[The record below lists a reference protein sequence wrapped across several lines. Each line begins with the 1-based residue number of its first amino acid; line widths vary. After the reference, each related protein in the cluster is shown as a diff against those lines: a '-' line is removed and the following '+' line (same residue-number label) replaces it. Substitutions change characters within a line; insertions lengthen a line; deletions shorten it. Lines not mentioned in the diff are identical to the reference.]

1 MDFHFKNSCE
11 GHVSNKSSKYSSN
24 DSCWH
29 LINPNFG
36 MFVLIIYFSYS
47 KKDSAL
53 RRKELRDAVSKPML
67 QLIVDHA
74 KTLAMNNT
82 TLLLI
87 LAILRHSQGR
97 SLKRRDLLNP
107 QFLMLS
113 NSGLIDFIDLIKK
126 SVQSYIIE
134 IQPLIIDKHCK
145 RNQYTDI

>member
-11 GHVSNKSSKYSSN
+11 GHVSTKLYKNSSN

-29 LINPNFG
+29 LINPYFG
-36 MFVLIIYFSYS
+36 IFVLIIYFSYS

-113 NSGLIDFIDLIKK
+113 K
-126 SVQSYIIE
+126 
-134 IQPLIIDKHCK
+134 
-145 RNQYTDI
+145 